1 MKSKLTTLTVL
12 LLLSGCVSFED
23 NTPPPTQYRIQAIPQ
38 TSQNTDVLP
47 YTITVEKPVVVSGL
61 NTNRIALT
69 LRDGRVLDYY
79 SGAQWSARLDTV
91 LEEFIVESLL
101 RDFKVVLESNAVNQD
116 ADYMITT
123 RVLDYQAEYPT
134 SSSAAPPQL
143 KVALVATLIRLNDR
157 SVVNQVRISDKRT
170 AERNTLG
177 DVTHV
182 LESMLQDAF
191 IQIQKSFRQL
201 IASDVQTAT

>member
-1 MKSKLTTLTVL
+1 ML
-12 LLLSGCVSFED
+12 LLNGCVSFED
-23 NTPPPTQYRIQAIPQ
+23 NATPPTQYRIQAMQQ
-38 TSQNTDVLP
+38 TSKNTNVLP
-47 YTITVEKPVVVSGL
+47 YTITVKKPVVVSGL

-91 LEEFIVESLL
+91 LEEFIVESLS
-101 RDFKVVLESNAVNQD
+101 RDFKVVLESSAANQD

-134 SSSAAPPQL
+134 SSNSDLPQL
-143 KVALVATLIRLNDR
+143 KVALVATVIRLNDR
-157 SVVNQVRISDKRT
+157 SVVDQVRISDKRT

-191 IQIQKSFRQL
+191 IQIKKSLRQSV
-201 IASDVQTAT
+201 AVDAQAAT